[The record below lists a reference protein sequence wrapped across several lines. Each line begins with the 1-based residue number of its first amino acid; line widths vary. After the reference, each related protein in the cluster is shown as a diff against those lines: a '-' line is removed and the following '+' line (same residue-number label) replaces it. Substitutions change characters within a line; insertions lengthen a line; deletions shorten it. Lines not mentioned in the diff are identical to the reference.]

1 MLFDELKE
9 RTCTDRTLIKK
20 TNYEFLDQS
29 SLDEHAQI
37 RKLLNLCF
45 LNINQSSKNEIK
57 SRVQSS
63 LESVFHAVCFEL
75 IVGHLFKTLGCSLEE
90 HPEILGTEKHP
101 DFLVTLQSGEQFYLE
116 LVTIDEYDDSSI
128 EEFETFI
135 KKLRNEKYFTHI
147 REMSG
152 RKINHNDN
160 IKLRKLISGWWH
172 KNNTS
177 IVSPVTFENESKDF
191 KVELEISPIGAFA
204 ISSSI
209 SSVRFHSQLLEKL
222 KKKANRYGEL
232 NLPYIIATTFR
243 PSRHS
248 VVLQFMQRLIVD
260 TLYGG
265 SKIYNLEKSKLE
277 PIRSLW
283 NVDCEE
289 VTYSNVSAV
298 LFFDELTVMRAL
310 KPFKYCLFLNHFSKK
325 PVYDGLTD
333 FFAMFYTDGINEYSR
348 DGYNL
353 SEILK
358 GTLA

>member
-9 RTCTDRTLIKK
+9 RTCTDRTFIKK

-45 LNINQSSKNEIK
+45 LNISQSSKNEIK
-57 SRVQSS
+57 SRVKSS

-75 IVGHLFKTLGCSLEE
+75 IVGHLFKTLGCSMEE
-90 HPEILGTEKHP
+90 HPELFGTEKRP

-128 EEFETFI
+128 EEFEVFI
-135 KKLRNEKYFTHI
+135 KKLRNENYFTQI
-147 REMSG
+147 REING

-160 IKLRKLISGWWH
+160 MELQKSIKCWWY

-177 IVSPVTFENESKDF
+177 IVSPVTFENEAKDF
-191 KVELEISPIGAFA
+191 KVELEVLQLGSFA
-204 ISSSI
+204 MSSSI
-209 SSVRFHSQLLEKL
+209 NAVRFHSQMLEKL
-222 KKKANRYGEL
+222 KKKANRYGEF

-265 SKIYNLEKSKLE
+265 GKIYNPEKSKFE

-283 NVDCEE
+283 NVYREE
-289 VTYSNVSAV
+289 RTYSNVSGV
-298 LFFDELTVMRAL
+298 LFFDELTAMRAL
-310 KPFKYCLFLNHFSKK
+310 EPFKYCLFLNHFSKK
-325 PVYDGLTD
+325 PVYNGLTD
-333 FFAMFYTDGINEYSR
+333 LFAIFYTDGINEHS
-348 DGYNL
+348 GNGCNL

>member
-1 MLFDELKE
+1 MLFDDIKE
-9 RTCTDRTLIKK
+9 RTCTDRICINK

-29 SLDEHAQI
+29 SLDEHAQV
-37 RKLLNLCF
+37 RKFLNLCF
-45 LNINQSSKNEIK
+45 LDINQSSKNEIK

-128 EEFETFI
+128 EEFEGFI
-135 KKLRNEKYFTHI
+135 KKLRNENYFAHI
-147 REMSG
+147 REITG

-160 IKLRKLISGWWH
+160 VKLRELIRKWWC

-177 IVSPVTFENESKDF
+177 IVSPVTFENEGKDF
-191 KVELEISPIGAFA
+191 KVELEILSIGTFA
-204 ISSSI
+204 TSSSI
-209 SSVRFHSQLLEKL
+209 AGIRFHSQLLEKL
-222 KKKANRYGEL
+222 KKKANRYGKF

-248 VVLQFMQRLIVD
+248 LVLQFMQRLIVD

-265 SKIYNLEKSKLE
+265 STIYNLEKRKLE

-283 NVDCEE
+283 NVDREE
-289 VTYSNVSAV
+289 KTYSNVSGV
-298 LFFDELTVMRAL
+298 LFFDELTAMRAL
-310 KPFKYCLFLNHFSKK
+310 KPFKYCLFLNHFSKT

-333 FFAMFYTDGINEYSR
+333 FFAMFYSDGMNEYSR

-358 GTLA
+358 GTLV